1 MAPGAVQET
10 CLRVHETRCRRWW
23 EENKDPGPWD
33 GPCPSHPL
41 RGCGWEEGSAPST
54 GVGLWPWGLTPPGA
68 SNRGGWDPRPA
79 GCLNP
84 AAGETLIAQMDM
96 NRMRPVVL
104 YVLGPALSVSAAPRC
119 EGGRCNV
126 LICVCASSCDDWK
139 YVLSLAT
146 GWTWGRGGAAASL
159 LPGSWIQHVYYIQM
173 HIRIIYSLKYTS
185 THIFISLYKYKPA
198 CIRKA
203 NIKHSKMWRIV
214 SREGLERKRWLPQY
228 FVRTEPN
235 SQDDGD
241 LAGTKTV
248 LQFDIKVPPAQHQT
262 CYGKALINQS

>member
-1 MAPGAVQET
+1 MGWAVSKPSAAWVWVGRRICAEHWRGAVA
-10 CLRVHETRCRRWW
+10 LGAHPSRCQQLGRLGPKASWVPQSSCWR
-23 EENKDPGPWD
+23 DPHCTD
-33 GPCPSHPL
+33 GYEQDEASGALCAWASAECFCCAAL
-41 RGCGWEEGSAPST
+41 RGWQ
-54 GVGLWPWGLTPPGA
+54 V
-68 SNRGGWDPRPA
+68 
-79 GCLNP
+79 
-84 AAGETLIAQMDM
+84 
-96 NRMRPVVL
+96 
-104 YVLGPALSVSAAPRC
+104 Y
-119 EGGRCNV
+119 V